1 LGFAFCF
8 GLGFGVVVR
17 FARVVVDGAGRETAG
32 WEAAGATGVTATGA
46 VRSGAGAGAARV
58 SVSAETGGSG
68 LGVALVFGSAGA
80 SVLLGLV
87 VDVFGAGAFTLRV
100 VWVVDGASGSGSG
113 APPAPRAT
121 PVDVSAA
128 RTTHAV

>member
-1 LGFAFCF
+1 MGFAFCF

-32 WEAAGATGVTATGA
+32 WEAAGATGVTVTGA
-46 VRSGAGAGAARV
+46 VRSGAGASAARV

-87 VDVFGAGAFTLRV
+87 VDVFVAGAFTLRV
-100 VWVVDGASGSGSG
+100 DWVVGGASGSGSG

>member
-46 VRSGAGAGAARV
+46 VRSGAGASAARV

-100 VWVVDGASGSGSG
+100 DWVVGGASGSGSG